1 MSSSRM
7 RTLWSAP
14 LAAVILTAAA
24 AGHAQDLEPP
34 RHRQGYYLG
43 AALLAGVSYIR
54 EDGESLG
61 AYGGSGFSLRL
72 GQLIT
77 RRIGLGLRI
86 DFAGGRKGH
95 DQASMFDLSA
105 ETQLLLAP
113 NLAAHL
119 GMGLGVI
126 ELKDRVDPDAEL
138 RGGLGAA
145 YTLGLSYAWFPPNA
159 RRSGGLS
166 VTPMLQ
172 AHFIPGDGAT
182 SFTGL
187 LGVELGWWTGLP
199 RNQLQLPESEAY

>member
-1 MSSSRM
+1 MS
-7 RTLWSAP
+7 THQKTWSAA
-14 LAAVILTAAA
+14 LAVLILLATGAA
-24 AGHAQDLEPP
+24 HAQDIEPP
-34 RHRQGYYLG
+34 RSRQGYYLG
-43 AALLAGVSYIR
+43 FALLGGTSYIR
-54 EDGESLG
+54 EDGDSLG
-61 AYGGSGFSLRL
+61 TYGGSGFGLRL
-72 GQLIT
+72 GQLVT

-86 DFAGGRKGH
+86 DVASGKKGN
-95 DQASMFDLSA
+95 DQASIFDLSA

-113 NLAAHL
+113 NLAVHL

-126 ELKDRVDPDAEL
+126 ELKDQVDPDAEL
-138 RGGLGAA
+138 RGGVGAA
-145 YTLGLSYAWFPPNA
+145 YTLGLSYAWFPFKG
-159 RRSGGLS
+159 RRSGGFS

>member
-1 MSSSRM
+1 MSICQK
-7 RTLWSAP
+7 TWSAA
-14 LAAVILTAAA
+14 LATVILAA
-24 AGHAQDLEPP
+24 AGGAAHAQDIEPP

-43 AALLAGVSYIR
+43 FALLGGTSYIR
-54 EDGESLG
+54 EDGDSLG
-61 AYGGSGFSLRL
+61 TYGGSGFGLRL
-72 GQLIT
+72 GQLLT

-86 DFAGGRKGH
+86 DVANGKKGN

-113 NLAAHL
+113 NLAAHV

-126 ELKDRVDPDAEL
+126 QLKDQADPDAKL
-138 RGGLGAA
+138 RGGVGAA
-145 YTLGLSYAWFPPNA
+145 YTLGLSYAWFPWNKG
-159 RRSGGLS
+159 RRSGGFS
-166 VTPMLQ
+166 VTPLLQ

-182 SFTGL
+182 CFSGL

>member
-1 MSSSRM
+1 MS
-7 RTLWSAP
+7 TNQKTWSAA
-14 LAAVILTAAA
+14 LAVVILAA
-24 AGHAQDLEPP
+24 AGAAHAQDIEQP
-34 RHRQGYYLG
+34 RSRQGYYLG
-43 AALLAGVSYIR
+43 FSLLGGTSYIR
-54 EDGESLG
+54 EDGDSLG
-61 AYGGSGFSLRL
+61 TYGGSGFGLRL
-72 GQLIT
+72 GQLVT

-86 DFAGGRKGH
+86 DVASGKKGN
-95 DQASMFDLSA
+95 DQASIFDLSA

-113 NLAAHL
+113 NLAVHV

-126 ELKDRVDPDAEL
+126 ELKDQVDPDAEL
-138 RGGLGAA
+138 RGGVGAA
-145 YTLGLSYAWFPPNA
+145 YTLGLSYAWFPFKG
-159 RRSGGLS
+159 RRSGGFS